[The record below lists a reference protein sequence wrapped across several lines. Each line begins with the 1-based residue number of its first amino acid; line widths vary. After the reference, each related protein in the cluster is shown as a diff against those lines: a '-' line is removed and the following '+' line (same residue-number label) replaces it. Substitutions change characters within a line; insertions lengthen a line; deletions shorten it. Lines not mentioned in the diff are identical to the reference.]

1 MQYYTNHY
9 LTFGVIRM
17 KIGIIGAT
25 GYGGLELI
33 RLLHNHPE
41 AERIDLFT
49 SSEEGMQFSNKYTHL
64 MNIYDQKLLAIEH
77 NRLTE
82 YDVIFT
88 STPSG
93 VSTGILPSLIGSG
106 PKLIDLSGD
115 FRLKNPLDYEQWYQK
130 APAPPTALEKSVYG
144 LTEWNETAVQQA
156 DLIAN
161 PGCYPTAVLLSL
173 LPLLKENLI
182 DSTNIVIDAK
192 SGVSGAGNKPSQM
205 THFSETNENTAI
217 YKIHQHQHIPEIEQ
231 AINMF
236 AGQTSPVTFT
246 THLVPMTRGILATS
260 YAALQSNVTERQL
273 TNALKERY
281 AYDPFV
287 RIIEDANKFGT
298 NQVYGSNFCDIH
310 VKVDPRTNR
319 ATIVSVIDNLV
330 KGAAGQAIQNMNV
343 QFNLD
348 QTTGLQQVPLFI

>member
-1 MQYYTNHY
+1 MQYYTSHY
-9 LTFGVIRM
+9 LTVEVIGM

-41 AERIDLFT
+41 AQYIDLFT
-49 SSEEGMQFSNKYTHL
+49 SSEEGIQFSNKYTHL
-64 MNIYDQKLLAIEH
+64 MNIYDQALLPIEH

-93 VSTGILPSLIGSG
+93 VSSEILPSLIGRG

-115 FRLKNPLDYEQWYQK
+115 FRLKNPIEYEQWYQK
-130 APAPPTALEKSVYG
+130 TPAPLNAIEKSVYG
-144 LTEWNETAVQQA
+144 LTEWNEASINQA
-156 DLIAN
+156 SLIAN

-173 LPLLKENLI
+173 LPLLKEDLIDGENLI
-182 DSTNIVIDAK
+182 IDAK

-231 AINMF
+231 AISMF
-236 AGQTSPVTFT
+236 AGITSPITFT

-260 YAALQSNVTERQL
+260 YASLKPNVNEKQL
-273 TNALKERY
+273 INALKETY
-281 AYDPFV
+281 ANHPFV
-287 RIIEDANKFGT
+287 RIIEQSNKFST

-343 QFNLD
+343 QFNLN

>member
-9 LTFGVIRM
+9 LTVGVIRM

-33 RLLHNHPE
+33 RLLHNHPD
-41 AERIDLFT
+41 AEYIDLFT
-49 SSEEGMQFSNKYTHL
+49 SSEEGIQFSNKYTHL
-64 MNIYDQKLLAIEH
+64 MNIYDQALLAIEH

-93 VSTGILPSLIGSG
+93 VSTDILPSLIGSG

-115 FRLKNPLDYEQWYQK
+115 FRLKNPVDYEQWYK
-130 APAPPTALEKSVYG
+130 KTPAPSDAVEKSVYG
-144 LTEWNETAVQQA
+144 LTEWNEEAIRQA

-182 DSTNIVIDAK
+182 DGANLIIDAK

-217 YKIHQHQHIPEIEQ
+217 YKIHEHQHIPEIEQ
-231 AINMF
+231 AINLF
-236 AGQTSPVTFT
+236 ANLESPITFT

-260 YAALQSNVTERQL
+260 YASLKPNVTEQQL
-273 TNALKERY
+273 TNALKETY
-281 AYDPFV
+281 ANHPFV
-287 RIIEDANKFGT
+287 RIIEQTNKFGT